1 MYFRPHPVRLFQA
14 SGGETVHHLYGP
26 LMLNPLLSTLK
37 GYSVA
42 NVAIKFEIHGV
53 QGLYTR
59 DRHERS
65 ISHIQS
71 GPTIPGAT
79 SHSLFALT
87 PS

>member
-1 MYFRPHPVRLFQA
+1 MMYFRPHPVRLFQA
-14 SGGETVHHLYGP
+14 SGGETVHHSCEP
-26 LMLNPLLSTLK
+26 LMLNTLLSTLK

-42 NVAIKFEIHGV
+42 NVAIRFEIHGV

-59 DRHERS
+59 DRHE
-65 ISHIQS
+65 HIQS
-71 GPTIPGAT
+71 GPTIAGAT